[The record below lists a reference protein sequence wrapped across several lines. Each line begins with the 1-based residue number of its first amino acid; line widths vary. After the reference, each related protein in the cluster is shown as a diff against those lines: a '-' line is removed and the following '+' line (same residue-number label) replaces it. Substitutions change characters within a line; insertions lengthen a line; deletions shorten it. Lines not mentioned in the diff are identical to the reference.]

1 MDGHHNSWDTGMLD
15 HGEVS
20 LSEQGTSG
28 SIFCHGHACSQ
39 LEILTDLHHRCMKT
53 TLP

>member
-28 SIFCHGHACSQ
+28 SIFCHGSYTMHVANW
-39 LEILTDLHHRCMKT
+39 KF
-53 TLP
+53 